1 MPDMSLLG
9 FIGHLAGFAARLDAH
24 EHKALDHI
32 GKIVAEEAKHE
43 LGTYQEA
50 VGQFGAW
57 PSLAEST
64 QAERTRLGFTP
75 DDPGLRSGA
84 MRDSIEHV
92 VADREAV
99 IGSADEHL
107 EYFELGTRHQPPRSV
122 LGMAVLHEEHQI
134 RAIAGG
140 AVVSAFIG
148 HGDVFGGEIPERGD

>member
-1 MPDMSLLG
+1 MADMSLLG
-9 FIGHLAGFAARLDAH
+9 FIEHLAGFALRLDEH
-24 EHKALDHI
+24 EHRALDHI
-32 GKIVAEEAKHE
+32 GRIVAAEAKHE
-43 LGTYQEA
+43 LGTYQA
-50 VGQFGAW
+50 AAGQFGPW
-57 PSLAEST
+57 PALAEST
-64 QAERTRLGFTP
+64 QAERTRLGYTP

-92 VADREAV
+92 VAERHAV

-148 HGDVFGGEIPERGD
+148 HSDVFSGEIPKRGD